1 MRQTASAVQEAA
13 EHTKLWW
20 AAPAA
25 TATFGGWRGRT
36 AAAAGVAAMT
46 TAQVLSNA
54 IANQL
59 YRRRRPPR
67 EFVPPEGLRE
77 LPDRSS
83 FPSGYTAAA
92 IAFAGAVAPVRPTA
106 GAACGLSASMVSAER
121 VRNGA
126 PYPFGVA
133 AAGAI
138 DLDNGRPGTDRT
150 PSAVMAKVLTGGD
163 AH

>member
-1 MRQTASAVQEAA
+1 
-13 EHTKLWW
+13 
-20 AAPAA
+20 
-25 TATFGGWRGRT
+25 
-36 AAAAGVAAMT
+36 MT

-126 PYPFGVA
+126 PYPFG
-133 AAGAI
+133 G
-138 DLDNGRPGTDRT
+138 GRRSDRSGQR
-150 PSAVMAKVLTGGD
+150 PSWYGPHPICRDGEGSD
-163 AH
+163 GR